1 MADFSVVADV
11 SNTLLRLLRRE
22 LCPEPVQ
29 SPESIRLAAP
39 TDKTGDFQLGIFLYD
54 LRELGEYRTSAPV
67 LRGETVRTPPPKT
80 LTLSY
85 MIFLNAKAQI
95 ASGAEAEQRILARA
109 MQVLAD
115 NPSVD
120 AAQQPSAET
129 SDGAAGITFQNLSF
143 EDKSKIWASL
153 NTPYQVGIYFTV
165 SPVFLS
171 SRRSADFVRVTDIAV
186 TAGQERRR

>member
-67 LRGETVRTPPPKT
+67 LR
-80 LTLSY
+80 S
-85 MIFLNAKAQI
+85 N
-95 ASGAEAEQRILARA
+95 S
-109 MQVLAD
+109 
-115 NPSVD
+115 
-120 AAQQPSAET
+120 
-129 SDGAAGITFQNLSF
+129 
-143 EDKSKIWASL
+143 
-153 NTPYQVGIYFTV
+153 
-165 SPVFLS
+165 
-171 SRRSADFVRVTDIAV
+171 
-186 TAGQERRR
+186 